1 MKLFERHGGYWLFWV
16 SLVYCIV
23 AVSCV
28 IWYPNVSI
36 PIVQLIWI
44 VVLSLPLYFPPF
56 GRWLNL
62 DIEWD
67 RKMFDWFG
75 KKEIPK
81 YIPEGLGVPRRKEQV
96 EEKKAKEPKVQTMY
110 SIGLTDNNRVSLRM
124 GYSEMTMN
132 PQGVQNLIDQLE
144 LFKKQIMEDGPQND

>member
-36 PIVQLIWI
+36 PIVQLVWI

-67 RKMFDWFG
+67 RKMFDWFN
-75 KKEIPK
+75 
-81 YIPEGLGVPRRKEQV
+81 
-96 EEKKAKEPKVQTMY
+96 EKKYPKAADAPEYKETVKEKAPKEPKAQTMY
-110 SIGLTDNNRVSLRM
+110 SIGLTDNNRVSLKM
-124 GYSEMTMN
+124 GYTEITMN

-144 LFKKQIMEDGPQND
+144 LFKKQSMEDGPQND